1 MNYPPS
7 GFTFP
12 DISGEVAS
20 HLQELLYLFADAF
33 DAHYCRKI
41 EKYHRQLFRDAE
53 LLILHE
59 GQDPF

>member
-20 HLQELLYLFADAF
+20 QLQELLYLFVDAF
-33 DAHYCRKI
+33 DAHYCRRI
-41 EKYHRQLFRDAE
+41 EKYHRQLLQDAGP
-53 LLILHE
+53 LILNE
-59 GQDPF
+59 GQDPL